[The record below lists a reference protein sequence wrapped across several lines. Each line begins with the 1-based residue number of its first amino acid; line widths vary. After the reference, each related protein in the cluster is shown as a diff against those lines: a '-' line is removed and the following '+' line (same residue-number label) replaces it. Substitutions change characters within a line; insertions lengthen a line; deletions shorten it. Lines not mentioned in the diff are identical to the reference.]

1 MMRFTQKKNV
11 FQVSCKM
18 VKCIQ
23 WCVLILFMSACT
35 HEVIHVR
42 PKYSGDHTTNQIR
55 GMWVI
60 CYNTRIKNMP
70 YFPPPIHMDHCDC
83 VIDKSREKYS
93 SGDYDKVGQ
102 DNLTMFFTETSIE
115 CDNSTEIKP
124 EPTSI

>member
-1 MMRFTQKKNV
+1 MMRFMQRRNV

-23 WCVLILFMSACT
+23 WFIVFFLLSACT
-35 HEVIHVR
+35 QEVIDVR

-60 CYNTRIKNMP
+60 CYNTRIKEMP
-70 YFPPPIHMDHCDC
+70 YFPPPVHMDHCDC

-93 SGDYDKVGQ
+93 SGDYDKIGT
-102 DNLTMFFTETSIE
+102 DNLTKFFVVTSIE
-115 CDNSTEIKP
+115 CDNGTKVKS
-124 EPTSI
+124 EPAAI